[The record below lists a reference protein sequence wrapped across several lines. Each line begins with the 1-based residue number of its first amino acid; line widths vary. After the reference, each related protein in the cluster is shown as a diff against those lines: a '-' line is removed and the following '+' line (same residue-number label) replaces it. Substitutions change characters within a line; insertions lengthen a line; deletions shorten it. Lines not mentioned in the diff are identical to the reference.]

1 MNGDLEISKQAAN
14 RDWPDSTG
22 WKAVWDNLRWQIH
35 DFDHQHP
42 VINQALLYGSLGLGL
57 GAGAG
62 VYRELKDA
70 LHQRKKQK
78 DRNNPKISP
87 DTIVIRIPRKPIEKI
102 SSDCCSVAKVTDLDS
117 SYDIPVTKKNESSDK
132 PRDTKGRFAPKLS
145 KKAGNPNDPWIKRI
159 FKFDKNSRR
168 GVTDPGANTRADM
181 IIASLGAGIGGF
193 YLADA
198 ISNKIQERRLKKQIE
213 AAQQSYFDLID
224 GNSVKNAEFVNNVFM
239 LKDRKE
245 EKTAAT
251 GMIPITR
258 WVSGLKDIPA
268 TAIAGWNLTA
278 LTSAYLTKKFLE
290 DRFGKKEDK
299 DEKPR
304 KVTRIVFKT
313 DPPVEAGEKLA
324 ESRKIEISP
333 EVALCAIQLMK
344 EAMEDERMKKFAS
357 PNANETVF
365 DTTPPTM
372 NQPSQQANPWS
383 DLHGGLD
390 WILAQNGG
398 AQWIIDKYAQQQG
411 FQRDT
416 SMLPGGRS
424 MAGVALGHLN
434 PWLDKEH
441 TLGVGEGRAL
451 LKLQNGD
458 ADSMSAA
465 KSYMLSKFKENP
477 EQFLT
482 ALGDKRNAD
491 FVNSMAMKGVNSM
504 FDKGGRFERLG
515 RIPVLGNIARTM
527 TGYFAR
533 NTGWAKRMGM
543 QSVLPGILGK
553 SQEQVNNLL
562 NKYDFHGGGNGWSL
576 KPQTAAAPKP
586 APAPAPIK
594 KTGSFLGDALAISS
608 RSKII
613 SDTSNDELSKKI
625 DSIAAAGK
633 KKQDK
638 KTDVQASDPAAAEYV
653 DSNKDKIKTMI
664 RVLEERGYVD

>member
-1 MNGDLEISKQAAN
+1 
-14 RDWPDSTG
+14 
-22 WKAVWDNLRWQIH
+22 
-35 DFDHQHP
+35 
-42 VINQALLYGSLGLGL
+42 
-57 GAGAG
+57 
-62 VYRELKDA
+62 
-70 LHQRKKQK
+70 
-78 DRNNPKISP
+78 
-87 DTIVIRIPRKPIEKI
+87 
-102 SSDCCSVAKVTDLDS
+102 
-117 SYDIPVTKKNESSDK
+117 
-132 PRDTKGRFAPKLS
+132 
-145 KKAGNPNDPWIKRI
+145 
-159 FKFDKNSRR
+159 
-168 GVTDPGANTRADM
+168 
-181 IIASLGAGIGGF
+181 
-193 YLADA
+193 
-198 ISNKIQERRLKKQIE
+198 
-213 AAQQSYFDLID
+213 
-224 GNSVKNAEFVNNVFM
+224 
-239 LKDRKE
+239 
-245 EKTAAT
+245 
-251 GMIPITR
+251 
-258 WVSGLKDIPA
+258 
-268 TAIAGWNLTA
+268 
-278 LTSAYLTKKFLE
+278 
-290 DRFGKKEDK
+290 
-299 DEKPR
+299 
-304 KVTRIVFKT
+304 
-313 DPPVEAGEKLA
+313 
-324 ESRKIEISP
+324 
-333 EVALCAIQLMK
+333 
-344 EAMEDERMKKFAS
+344 
-357 PNANETVF
+357 
-365 DTTPPTM
+365 
-372 NQPSQQANPWS
+372 
-383 DLHGGLD
+383 
-390 WILAQNGG
+390 
-398 AQWIIDKYAQQQG
+398 
-411 FQRDT
+411 
-416 SMLPGGRS
+416 